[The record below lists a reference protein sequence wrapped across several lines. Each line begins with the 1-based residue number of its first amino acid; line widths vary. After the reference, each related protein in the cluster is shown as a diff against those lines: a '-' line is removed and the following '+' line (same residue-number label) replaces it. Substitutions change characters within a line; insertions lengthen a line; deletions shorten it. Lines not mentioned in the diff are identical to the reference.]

1 MTWKGFSQLPKVSD
15 VTADIRQLTTDTPY
29 LWPMRANFLKHIAQ
43 TSPAPMGLEIAGG
56 QGIYLVDTDG
66 KKYLD
71 LIAGIGVSAL
81 GHNHPAVV
89 AAVQRQA
96 GTYMH
101 TLVYGEFVL
110 GPQVQLATLLCK
122 QLPVGLDNVY
132 FTNSGT
138 EATEGAMKLAKR
150 VTGRTEI
157 ISATRSYHGSTQGA
171 ASLMWP
177 KDFTRAF
184 HPLLPGIN
192 HLDFNCDAC
201 LERITE
207 KTAAVILETVQAE
220 WGIRKPR
227 VEWIRAAAR
236 RCKEVG
242 SLLIL
247 DEIQAGMG
255 RTGTLFAFEQYGI
268 VPDVLLLAKGF
279 GGGMPL
285 GAFIARREL
294 METLTNNPV
303 LGHITTFGGHPVSCA
318 AGLAALTT
326 LIDQPEL
333 IASVP
338 VKEALFHRLLV
349 HPKILHLRSAGLWMA
364 VELSDFEEVKGTIA
378 RCLERG
384 LITDWFLWNERS
396 LRIAPPLTI
405 TTEEIELACG
415 IILSAL
421 GSDVLN
427 ADSAD

>member
-1 MTWKGFSQLPKVSD
+1 
-15 VTADIRQLTTDTPY
+15 
-29 LWPMRANFLKHIAQ
+29 
-43 TSPAPMGLEIAGG
+43 MGLEIAGG
-56 QGIYLVDTDG
+56 EGVYLIDTDG
-66 KKYLD
+66 KRYLD

-89 AAVQRQA
+89 EAVQRQA

-110 GPQVQLATLLCK
+110 GPQVALAHLLCSK
-122 QLPVGLDNVY
+122 LPDELDNVY

-150 VTGRTEI
+150 VTGRAEFI
-157 ISATRSYHGSTQGA
+157 AAERAYHGSTQGA

-184 HPLLPGIN
+184 HPLLPGIH

-207 KTAAVILETVQAE
+207 QTAAVILETVQAE

-227 VEWIRAAAR
+227 KEWLRAVRR
-236 RCKEVG
+236 RCDEVG
-242 SLLIL
+242 ALLIL

-255 RTGTLFAFEQYGI
+255 RTGTLFAFERYGV
-268 VPDVLLLAKGF
+268 VPDILLLAKGF

-285 GAFIARREL
+285 GAFVARREL
-294 METLTNNPV
+294 METLTNRPV

-318 AGLAALTT
+318 AGLAALTV
-326 LIDQPEL
+326 LVEQPEL
-333 IASVP
+333 ITSVAE
-338 VKEALFHRLLV
+338 KEALFRRLLV
-349 HPKILHLRSAGLWMA
+349 HPKILDVRSAGLWMA
-364 VELSDFEEVKGTIA
+364 VELSDFAEVRAVIA
-378 RCLERG
+378 GCLERG
-384 LITDWFLWNERS
+384 LITDWFLFNERS

-405 TTEEIELACG
+405 SVGEVETACR
-415 IILSAL
+415 ILL
-421 GSDVLN
+421 ECLDLVQ
-427 ADSAD
+427 